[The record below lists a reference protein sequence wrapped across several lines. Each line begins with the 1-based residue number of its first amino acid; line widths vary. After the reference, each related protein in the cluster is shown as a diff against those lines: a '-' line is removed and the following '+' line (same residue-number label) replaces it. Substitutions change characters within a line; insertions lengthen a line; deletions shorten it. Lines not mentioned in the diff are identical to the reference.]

1 VPAIVE
7 HPTVVQDAV
16 SRFGHLFPNEP
27 ERRHFAEYLTGLFVA
42 EKKNV
47 SGINSEFAVTTDQSC
62 LNRWLNDGPWDP
74 KALNDERLK
83 WLQKD
88 PSTRYS
94 AQGVIAVDDTLI
106 DHDGKLI
113 EDVGYFW
120 DHADKRYLIAHDY
133 LIANYVC
140 TSGKHYALEFRRFR
154 KRDACDAKRE
164 ELEARPGG
172 FDKATDDEKKLAEFK
187 THTVLFQELVDWVVE
202 RDIPGDFAFDSYFTN
217 ASNMNHVNAKGRGY
231 VGDLKFNR
239 KIWVKGRELKASE
252 FAATIPSEDRKPV
265 WIGERKQ
272 WYFTKTIRIP
282 KVNHPVR
289 IVILWDRK
297 NGREAAKMLVTNRTY
312 WEATRILKVYRKR
325 WTGTETFH
333 RDGKQHLGMG
343 DCQVRKGE
351 GQTRH
356 MYLVMLSHSLVVAEM
371 RQGRS
376 REWAHTMLTTVGEA
390 CRAMLRETLGK
401 TLEWALERV
410 TEDGWKI
417 PRVKTALCLA

>member
-1 VPAIVE
+1 MPAIVE
-7 HPTVVQDAV
+7 HPTVVRNAV

-47 SGINSEFAVTTDQSC
+47 SGINSEFAARRPEPPRERTFRVTTDQSC

-74 KALNDERLK
+74 EALNDERLK
-83 WLQKD
+83 WLQKG

-94 AQGVIAVDDTLI
+94 ARGVIAIDDTLI

-164 ELEARPGG
+164 ELDAREGG
-172 FDKATDDEKKLAEFK
+172 FGKATEDEKRLAEFK
-187 THTVLFQELVDWVVE
+187 THTVLFQELVDWAVE

-217 ASNMNHVNAKGRGY
+217 APNMNHVNARGRGY

-239 KIWVKGRELKASE
+239 KIWVGGREIKASE
-252 FAATIPSEDRKPV
+252 FTATIPPEDRQLV

-282 KVNHPVR
+282 RVDHPTR

-297 NGREAAKMLVTNRTY
+297 NGREVAKMLVTNRTF
-312 WEATRILKVYRKR
+312 WEVTRILGVYRKR

-333 RDGKQHLGMG
+333 RDGKQHLGMADNNALRG
-343 DCQVRKGE
+343 GPALPGRLSGKE
-351 GQTRH
+351 GRGPDPAHVSRH
-356 MYLVMLSHSLVVAEM
+356 AIA
-371 RQGRS
+371 QS
-376 REWAHTMLTTVGEA
+376 RRRRDAAGA
-390 CRAMLRETLGK
+390 FA
-401 TLEWALERV
+401 
-410 TEDGWKI
+410 
-417 PRVKTALCLA
+417 